1 MKDLDAQLSSLCE
14 NSWVD
19 IEMDNGLPRS
29 KEDIHKISDII
40 VENRAKMQ
48 HAKLE
53 SKTLLDEVDDYK
65 KKIKAAF
72 LW

>member
-1 MKDLDAQLSSLCE
+1 
-14 NSWVD
+14 V
-19 IEMDNGLPRS
+19 IPRS